1 MNSGLEDILR
11 HLWNQSVARS
21 TSQSGAVLEVGVQPQ
36 AWGGARGRLSGS
48 LRDVR
53 PLGEDFHSVLAN
65 GPFQDGDGSKGIGLE
80 MFFQGRVLKQKVVG
94 GDVFL
99 Q

>member
-1 MNSGLEDILR
+1 MEPIGGSVNVSKRRRVGSGGAASGL
-11 HLWNQSVARS
+11 
-21 TSQSGAVLEVGVQPQ
+21 
-36 AWGGARGRLSGS
+36 GGARGRLSGS